1 LPNVAGAPDE
11 PAAACVNCGST
22 RRDGFD
28 VARATITAGSP
39 EAVAREPDPDFHGGS
54 LRKPARERRVG
65 MSLTREDGI
74 ERLRRRE
81 YDRKGDW
88 YEETIID
95 PDGLKQSGEVENLE
109 VAILEVHGGDLGG
122 FILLRGDQE
131 QLGRVRAS
139 AEFQHLVLRG
149 GFAVEH
155 VGVIS
160 ALLDGEAARFVGESN
175 SITADLT

>member
-1 LPNVAGAPDE
+1 
-11 PAAACVNCGST
+11 
-22 RRDGFD
+22 
-28 VARATITAGSP
+28 
-39 EAVAREPDPDFHGGS
+39 
-54 LRKPARERRVG
+54 

-139 AEFQHLVLRG
+139 AEFQHRVLRG